1 MIGIV
6 DIMSRTIYCLTK
18 NKKTKIILTLFI
30 RLILLTYMVLFSVA
44 GFEPATFR

>member
-6 DIMSRTIYCLTK
+6 DYVMCYILLDK

-30 RLILLTYMVLFSVA
+30 SLILLTQMVLFSVA